1 MEYQELIARALQG
14 RKVLP
19 VAKAWGVPQKTLD
32 RYVNGERVPDFH
44 TTIKII
50 EESGVPADEVVR
62 IIAAHEQLRKNGGP
76 PVSRTRHQRIMRH
89 MHDMSYSYMP
99 LLHNKNS
106 IYH

>member
-76 PVSRTRHQRIMRH
+76 PVSRTRHQRILVCVTFATPWT
-89 MHDMSYSYMP
+89 MP
-99 LLHNKNS
+99 S
-106 IYH
+106 P